1 MTRSIL
7 SLYSFDEDPDN
18 IEGFELIKK
27 GVSLISK
34 MPAIMAYSLQTKT
47 HYLDHDSLHIHFPKK
62 EYSFAENILYLSRND
77 GKFTELEAK
86 TLDMC
91 LMVHADHGGGNN
103 SAFVGTVVSSTLT
116 DIYSMVAASMCSLKG
131 PRHGGANMAVLDMMT
146 EVEKEIGL
154 NPTDLE
160 LNTIIQI
167 MIAKDK
173 FLMDEIPFEKF
184 EKLGISK
191 QDFLAMPKEL
201 ADTVVNGRV
210 TPLMNTRIHAEN
222 GKVIEMHMKLQLT
235 RDDNGN
241 VLLQTY
247 PMRKQIDNA
256 YNLTDRELKKVEEG
270 NVIKKEVTEDGEKKV
285 KFIQLD
291 QETKSLISRN
301 VATVKLANKLRD
313 MEKINDIELGANQ
326 KQAAQEGK
334 PLELN
339 VGDQKVTVGVDLREP
354 QGFKIVNGDMKEW
367 ERQMKIKYDEE
378 HEGFMGYVQTDEN
391 RWEYRQ
397 VVERLSGKQNAEIKE
412 KEDIKIGGLK
422 L

>member
-1 MTRSIL
+1 
-7 SLYSFDEDPDN
+7 
-18 IEGFELIKK
+18 
-27 GVSLISK
+27 
-34 MPAIMAYSLQTKT
+34 
-47 HYLDHDSLHIHFPKK
+47 
-62 EYSFAENILYLSRND
+62 
-77 GKFTELEAK
+77 
-86 TLDMC
+86 
-91 LMVHADHGGGNN
+91 
-103 SAFVGTVVSSTLT
+103 
-116 DIYSMVAASMCSLKG
+116 
-131 PRHGGANMAVLDMMT
+131 
-146 EVEKEIGL
+146 
-154 NPTDLE
+154 
-160 LNTIIQI
+160 
-167 MIAKDK
+167 
-173 FLMDEIPFEKF
+173 MDEIPFEKF

-313 MEKINDIELGANQ
+313 IEKINDIELGANQ

>member
-1 MTRSIL
+1 
-7 SLYSFDEDPDN
+7 
-18 IEGFELIKK
+18 
-27 GVSLISK
+27 
-34 MPAIMAYSLQTKT
+34 
-47 HYLDHDSLHIHFPKK
+47 
-62 EYSFAENILYLSRND
+62 
-77 GKFTELEAK
+77 
-86 TLDMC
+86 
-91 LMVHADHGGGNN
+91 
-103 SAFVGTVVSSTLT
+103 
-116 DIYSMVAASMCSLKG
+116 
-131 PRHGGANMAVLDMMT
+131 
-146 EVEKEIGL
+146 
-154 NPTDLE
+154 
-160 LNTIIQI
+160 
-167 MIAKDK
+167 
-173 FLMDEIPFEKF
+173 MDEIPFEKF

-397 VVERLSGKQNAEIKE
+397 VVERLTGKQNAEIKE

>member
-1 MTRSIL
+1 
-7 SLYSFDEDPDN
+7 
-18 IEGFELIKK
+18 
-27 GVSLISK
+27 
-34 MPAIMAYSLQTKT
+34 
-47 HYLDHDSLHIHFPKK
+47 
-62 EYSFAENILYLSRND
+62 
-77 GKFTELEAK
+77 
-86 TLDMC
+86 
-91 LMVHADHGGGNN
+91 
-103 SAFVGTVVSSTLT
+103 
-116 DIYSMVAASMCSLKG
+116 
-131 PRHGGANMAVLDMMT
+131 
-146 EVEKEIGL
+146 
-154 NPTDLE
+154 
-160 LNTIIQI
+160 

-397 VVERLSGKQNAEIKE
+397 VVERLSGKQNGEIKE

>member
-1 MTRSIL
+1 
-7 SLYSFDEDPDN
+7 
-18 IEGFELIKK
+18 
-27 GVSLISK
+27 
-34 MPAIMAYSLQTKT
+34 
-47 HYLDHDSLHIHFPKK
+47 
-62 EYSFAENILYLSRND
+62 
-77 GKFTELEAK
+77 
-86 TLDMC
+86 
-91 LMVHADHGGGNN
+91 
-103 SAFVGTVVSSTLT
+103 
-116 DIYSMVAASMCSLKG
+116 
-131 PRHGGANMAVLDMMT
+131 
-146 EVEKEIGL
+146 
-154 NPTDLE
+154 
-160 LNTIIQI
+160 
-167 MIAKDK
+167 
-173 FLMDEIPFEKF
+173 MDEIPFEKF

-334 PLELN
+334 PLEMN

>member
-1 MTRSIL
+1 
-7 SLYSFDEDPDN
+7 
-18 IEGFELIKK
+18 
-27 GVSLISK
+27 
-34 MPAIMAYSLQTKT
+34 
-47 HYLDHDSLHIHFPKK
+47 
-62 EYSFAENILYLSRND
+62 
-77 GKFTELEAK
+77 
-86 TLDMC
+86 
-91 LMVHADHGGGNN
+91 
-103 SAFVGTVVSSTLT
+103 
-116 DIYSMVAASMCSLKG
+116 
-131 PRHGGANMAVLDMMT
+131 
-146 EVEKEIGL
+146 
-154 NPTDLE
+154 
-160 LNTIIQI
+160 
-167 MIAKDK
+167 
-173 FLMDEIPFEKF
+173 MDEIPFEKF

-256 YNLTDRELKKVEEG
+256 YNLTDRELKKVGEG

-378 HEGFMGYVQTDEN
+378 HEGFMGYVQTDAN

>member
-1 MTRSIL
+1 
-7 SLYSFDEDPDN
+7 
-18 IEGFELIKK
+18 
-27 GVSLISK
+27 
-34 MPAIMAYSLQTKT
+34 
-47 HYLDHDSLHIHFPKK
+47 
-62 EYSFAENILYLSRND
+62 
-77 GKFTELEAK
+77 
-86 TLDMC
+86 
-91 LMVHADHGGGNN
+91 
-103 SAFVGTVVSSTLT
+103 
-116 DIYSMVAASMCSLKG
+116 
-131 PRHGGANMAVLDMMT
+131 
-146 EVEKEIGL
+146 
-154 NPTDLE
+154 
-160 LNTIIQI
+160 
-167 MIAKDK
+167 
-173 FLMDEIPFEKF
+173 MDEIPFEKF

-191 QDFLAMPKEL
+191 QDFLSMPKEL

-397 VVERLSGKQNAEIKE
+397 VIERLSGKQNAEIKE

>member
-1 MTRSIL
+1 
-7 SLYSFDEDPDN
+7 
-18 IEGFELIKK
+18 
-27 GVSLISK
+27 
-34 MPAIMAYSLQTKT
+34 
-47 HYLDHDSLHIHFPKK
+47 
-62 EYSFAENILYLSRND
+62 
-77 GKFTELEAK
+77 
-86 TLDMC
+86 
-91 LMVHADHGGGNN
+91 
-103 SAFVGTVVSSTLT
+103 
-116 DIYSMVAASMCSLKG
+116 
-131 PRHGGANMAVLDMMT
+131 
-146 EVEKEIGL
+146 
-154 NPTDLE
+154 
-160 LNTIIQI
+160 
-167 MIAKDK
+167 
-173 FLMDEIPFEKF
+173 MDEIPFEKF

-313 MEKINDIELGANQ
+313 MEKSNDIELGANQ

>member
-1 MTRSIL
+1 
-7 SLYSFDEDPDN
+7 
-18 IEGFELIKK
+18 
-27 GVSLISK
+27 
-34 MPAIMAYSLQTKT
+34 
-47 HYLDHDSLHIHFPKK
+47 
-62 EYSFAENILYLSRND
+62 
-77 GKFTELEAK
+77 
-86 TLDMC
+86 
-91 LMVHADHGGGNN
+91 
-103 SAFVGTVVSSTLT
+103 
-116 DIYSMVAASMCSLKG
+116 
-131 PRHGGANMAVLDMMT
+131 
-146 EVEKEIGL
+146 
-154 NPTDLE
+154 
-160 LNTIIQI
+160 
-167 MIAKDK
+167 
-173 FLMDEIPFEKF
+173 MDEIPFEKF

-412 KEDIKIGGLK
+412 KADIKIGGLK

>member
-1 MTRSIL
+1 
-7 SLYSFDEDPDN
+7 
-18 IEGFELIKK
+18 
-27 GVSLISK
+27 
-34 MPAIMAYSLQTKT
+34 
-47 HYLDHDSLHIHFPKK
+47 
-62 EYSFAENILYLSRND
+62 
-77 GKFTELEAK
+77 
-86 TLDMC
+86 
-91 LMVHADHGGGNN
+91 
-103 SAFVGTVVSSTLT
+103 
-116 DIYSMVAASMCSLKG
+116 
-131 PRHGGANMAVLDMMT
+131 
-146 EVEKEIGL
+146 
-154 NPTDLE
+154 
-160 LNTIIQI
+160 
-167 MIAKDK
+167 
-173 FLMDEIPFEKF
+173 MDEIPFEKF

-326 KQAAQEGK
+326 KQAAQEGQ

>member
-1 MTRSIL
+1 
-7 SLYSFDEDPDN
+7 
-18 IEGFELIKK
+18 
-27 GVSLISK
+27 
-34 MPAIMAYSLQTKT
+34 
-47 HYLDHDSLHIHFPKK
+47 
-62 EYSFAENILYLSRND
+62 
-77 GKFTELEAK
+77 
-86 TLDMC
+86 
-91 LMVHADHGGGNN
+91 
-103 SAFVGTVVSSTLT
+103 
-116 DIYSMVAASMCSLKG
+116 
-131 PRHGGANMAVLDMMT
+131 
-146 EVEKEIGL
+146 
-154 NPTDLE
+154 
-160 LNTIIQI
+160 

-339 VGDQKVTVGVDLREP
+339 VGDQKVIVGVDLREP

>member
-1 MTRSIL
+1 
-7 SLYSFDEDPDN
+7 
-18 IEGFELIKK
+18 
-27 GVSLISK
+27 
-34 MPAIMAYSLQTKT
+34 
-47 HYLDHDSLHIHFPKK
+47 
-62 EYSFAENILYLSRND
+62 
-77 GKFTELEAK
+77 
-86 TLDMC
+86 
-91 LMVHADHGGGNN
+91 
-103 SAFVGTVVSSTLT
+103 
-116 DIYSMVAASMCSLKG
+116 
-131 PRHGGANMAVLDMMT
+131 
-146 EVEKEIGL
+146 
-154 NPTDLE
+154 
-160 LNTIIQI
+160 

-412 KEDIKIGGLK
+412 KEDLKIGGLK

>member
-1 MTRSIL
+1 
-7 SLYSFDEDPDN
+7 
-18 IEGFELIKK
+18 
-27 GVSLISK
+27 
-34 MPAIMAYSLQTKT
+34 
-47 HYLDHDSLHIHFPKK
+47 
-62 EYSFAENILYLSRND
+62 
-77 GKFTELEAK
+77 
-86 TLDMC
+86 
-91 LMVHADHGGGNN
+91 
-103 SAFVGTVVSSTLT
+103 
-116 DIYSMVAASMCSLKG
+116 
-131 PRHGGANMAVLDMMT
+131 
-146 EVEKEIGL
+146 
-154 NPTDLE
+154 
-160 LNTIIQI
+160 
-167 MIAKDK
+167 
-173 FLMDEIPFEKF
+173 MDEIPFEKF

-270 NVIKKEVTEDGEKKV
+270 NVVKKEVTEDGEKKV

-378 HEGFMGYVQTDEN
+378 HEGFMGYVQTDAN

-397 VVERLSGKQNAEIKE
+397 VVEKLSGKQNAEIKE

>member
-1 MTRSIL
+1 
-7 SLYSFDEDPDN
+7 
-18 IEGFELIKK
+18 
-27 GVSLISK
+27 
-34 MPAIMAYSLQTKT
+34 
-47 HYLDHDSLHIHFPKK
+47 
-62 EYSFAENILYLSRND
+62 
-77 GKFTELEAK
+77 
-86 TLDMC
+86 
-91 LMVHADHGGGNN
+91 
-103 SAFVGTVVSSTLT
+103 
-116 DIYSMVAASMCSLKG
+116 
-131 PRHGGANMAVLDMMT
+131 
-146 EVEKEIGL
+146 
-154 NPTDLE
+154 
-160 LNTIIQI
+160 
-167 MIAKDK
+167 
-173 FLMDEIPFEKF
+173 MDEIPFEKF

-367 ERQMKIKYDEE
+367 EYDEE

>member
-1 MTRSIL
+1 
-7 SLYSFDEDPDN
+7 
-18 IEGFELIKK
+18 
-27 GVSLISK
+27 
-34 MPAIMAYSLQTKT
+34 
-47 HYLDHDSLHIHFPKK
+47 
-62 EYSFAENILYLSRND
+62 
-77 GKFTELEAK
+77 
-86 TLDMC
+86 
-91 LMVHADHGGGNN
+91 
-103 SAFVGTVVSSTLT
+103 
-116 DIYSMVAASMCSLKG
+116 
-131 PRHGGANMAVLDMMT
+131 
-146 EVEKEIGL
+146 
-154 NPTDLE
+154 
-160 LNTIIQI
+160 

-397 VVERLSGKQNAEIKE
+397 VVERLSGKQNAEVKE

>member
-1 MTRSIL
+1 
-7 SLYSFDEDPDN
+7 
-18 IEGFELIKK
+18 
-27 GVSLISK
+27 
-34 MPAIMAYSLQTKT
+34 
-47 HYLDHDSLHIHFPKK
+47 
-62 EYSFAENILYLSRND
+62 
-77 GKFTELEAK
+77 
-86 TLDMC
+86 
-91 LMVHADHGGGNN
+91 
-103 SAFVGTVVSSTLT
+103 
-116 DIYSMVAASMCSLKG
+116 
-131 PRHGGANMAVLDMMT
+131 
-146 EVEKEIGL
+146 
-154 NPTDLE
+154 
-160 LNTIIQI
+160 

-256 YNLTDRELKKVEEG
+256 YNLTDRELKKVGEG

>member
-1 MTRSIL
+1 
-7 SLYSFDEDPDN
+7 
-18 IEGFELIKK
+18 
-27 GVSLISK
+27 
-34 MPAIMAYSLQTKT
+34 
-47 HYLDHDSLHIHFPKK
+47 
-62 EYSFAENILYLSRND
+62 
-77 GKFTELEAK
+77 
-86 TLDMC
+86 
-91 LMVHADHGGGNN
+91 
-103 SAFVGTVVSSTLT
+103 
-116 DIYSMVAASMCSLKG
+116 
-131 PRHGGANMAVLDMMT
+131 
-146 EVEKEIGL
+146 
-154 NPTDLE
+154 
-160 LNTIIQI
+160 
-167 MIAKDK
+167 
-173 FLMDEIPFEKF
+173 MDEIPFEKF

-210 TPLMNTRIHAEN
+210 TPLINTRIHAEN

>member
-1 MTRSIL
+1 
-7 SLYSFDEDPDN
+7 
-18 IEGFELIKK
+18 
-27 GVSLISK
+27 
-34 MPAIMAYSLQTKT
+34 
-47 HYLDHDSLHIHFPKK
+47 
-62 EYSFAENILYLSRND
+62 
-77 GKFTELEAK
+77 
-86 TLDMC
+86 
-91 LMVHADHGGGNN
+91 
-103 SAFVGTVVSSTLT
+103 
-116 DIYSMVAASMCSLKG
+116 
-131 PRHGGANMAVLDMMT
+131 
-146 EVEKEIGL
+146 
-154 NPTDLE
+154 
-160 LNTIIQI
+160 
-167 MIAKDK
+167 
-173 FLMDEIPFEKF
+173 MDEIPFEKF

-412 KEDIKIGGLK
+412 KEEIKIGGLK

>member
-1 MTRSIL
+1 
-7 SLYSFDEDPDN
+7 
-18 IEGFELIKK
+18 
-27 GVSLISK
+27 
-34 MPAIMAYSLQTKT
+34 
-47 HYLDHDSLHIHFPKK
+47 
-62 EYSFAENILYLSRND
+62 
-77 GKFTELEAK
+77 
-86 TLDMC
+86 
-91 LMVHADHGGGNN
+91 
-103 SAFVGTVVSSTLT
+103 
-116 DIYSMVAASMCSLKG
+116 
-131 PRHGGANMAVLDMMT
+131 
-146 EVEKEIGL
+146 
-154 NPTDLE
+154 
-160 LNTIIQI
+160 
-167 MIAKDK
+167 
-173 FLMDEIPFEKF
+173 MDEIPFEKF

-256 YNLTDRELKKVEEG
+256 YNLTDRELKKVGEG

-301 VATVKLANKLRD
+301 VATIKLANKLRD

-397 VVERLSGKQNAEIKE
+397 VVERMSGKQNAEIKE

>member
-1 MTRSIL
+1 
-7 SLYSFDEDPDN
+7 
-18 IEGFELIKK
+18 
-27 GVSLISK
+27 
-34 MPAIMAYSLQTKT
+34 
-47 HYLDHDSLHIHFPKK
+47 
-62 EYSFAENILYLSRND
+62 
-77 GKFTELEAK
+77 
-86 TLDMC
+86 
-91 LMVHADHGGGNN
+91 
-103 SAFVGTVVSSTLT
+103 
-116 DIYSMVAASMCSLKG
+116 
-131 PRHGGANMAVLDMMT
+131 
-146 EVEKEIGL
+146 
-154 NPTDLE
+154 
-160 LNTIIQI
+160 
-167 MIAKDK
+167 
-173 FLMDEIPFEKF
+173 MDEIPFEKF

-367 ERQMKIKYDEE
+367 ERQLKIRYDNE
-378 HEGFMGYVQTDEN
+378 HEGFMGYVMTDEN
-391 RWEYRQ
+391 RWEYQQ
-397 VVERLSGKQNAEIKE
+397 VINRLSRKDDQDISLKKE
-412 KEDIKIGGLK
+412 EKISSGLK

>member
-1 MTRSIL
+1 
-7 SLYSFDEDPDN
+7 
-18 IEGFELIKK
+18 
-27 GVSLISK
+27 
-34 MPAIMAYSLQTKT
+34 
-47 HYLDHDSLHIHFPKK
+47 
-62 EYSFAENILYLSRND
+62 
-77 GKFTELEAK
+77 
-86 TLDMC
+86 
-91 LMVHADHGGGNN
+91 
-103 SAFVGTVVSSTLT
+103 
-116 DIYSMVAASMCSLKG
+116 
-131 PRHGGANMAVLDMMT
+131 
-146 EVEKEIGL
+146 
-154 NPTDLE
+154 
-160 LNTIIQI
+160 
-167 MIAKDK
+167 
-173 FLMDEIPFEKF
+173 MDEIPFEKF

-235 RDDNGN
+235 RDDNEN

-270 NVIKKEVTEDGEKKV
+270 NIIKKEVTEDGEKKV

>member
-1 MTRSIL
+1 
-7 SLYSFDEDPDN
+7 
-18 IEGFELIKK
+18 
-27 GVSLISK
+27 
-34 MPAIMAYSLQTKT
+34 
-47 HYLDHDSLHIHFPKK
+47 
-62 EYSFAENILYLSRND
+62 
-77 GKFTELEAK
+77 
-86 TLDMC
+86 
-91 LMVHADHGGGNN
+91 
-103 SAFVGTVVSSTLT
+103 
-116 DIYSMVAASMCSLKG
+116 
-131 PRHGGANMAVLDMMT
+131 
-146 EVEKEIGL
+146 
-154 NPTDLE
+154 
-160 LNTIIQI
+160 
-167 MIAKDK
+167 
-173 FLMDEIPFEKF
+173 MDEIPFEKF

>member
-1 MTRSIL
+1 
-7 SLYSFDEDPDN
+7 
-18 IEGFELIKK
+18 
-27 GVSLISK
+27 
-34 MPAIMAYSLQTKT
+34 
-47 HYLDHDSLHIHFPKK
+47 
-62 EYSFAENILYLSRND
+62 
-77 GKFTELEAK
+77 
-86 TLDMC
+86 
-91 LMVHADHGGGNN
+91 
-103 SAFVGTVVSSTLT
+103 
-116 DIYSMVAASMCSLKG
+116 
-131 PRHGGANMAVLDMMT
+131 
-146 EVEKEIGL
+146 
-154 NPTDLE
+154 
-160 LNTIIQI
+160 
-167 MIAKDK
+167 
-173 FLMDEIPFEKF
+173 MDEIPFEKF

-397 VVERLSGKQNAEIKE
+397 VIERLSGKQNAEIKE

>member
-1 MTRSIL
+1 
-7 SLYSFDEDPDN
+7 
-18 IEGFELIKK
+18 
-27 GVSLISK
+27 
-34 MPAIMAYSLQTKT
+34 
-47 HYLDHDSLHIHFPKK
+47 
-62 EYSFAENILYLSRND
+62 
-77 GKFTELEAK
+77 
-86 TLDMC
+86 
-91 LMVHADHGGGNN
+91 
-103 SAFVGTVVSSTLT
+103 
-116 DIYSMVAASMCSLKG
+116 
-131 PRHGGANMAVLDMMT
+131 
-146 EVEKEIGL
+146 
-154 NPTDLE
+154 
-160 LNTIIQI
+160 
-167 MIAKDK
+167 
-173 FLMDEIPFEKF
+173 MDEIPFEKF

-367 ERQMKIKYDEE
+367 ERQMKVKYDEE

-412 KEDIKIGGLK
+412 KEDIKICGLK

>member
-1 MTRSIL
+1 
-7 SLYSFDEDPDN
+7 
-18 IEGFELIKK
+18 
-27 GVSLISK
+27 
-34 MPAIMAYSLQTKT
+34 
-47 HYLDHDSLHIHFPKK
+47 
-62 EYSFAENILYLSRND
+62 
-77 GKFTELEAK
+77 
-86 TLDMC
+86 
-91 LMVHADHGGGNN
+91 
-103 SAFVGTVVSSTLT
+103 
-116 DIYSMVAASMCSLKG
+116 
-131 PRHGGANMAVLDMMT
+131 
-146 EVEKEIGL
+146 
-154 NPTDLE
+154 
-160 LNTIIQI
+160 

-313 MEKINDIELGANQ
+313 MEKINDMELGANQ

>member
-1 MTRSIL
+1 M
-7 SLYSFDEDPDN
+7 N
-18 IEGFELIKK
+18 
-27 GVSLISK
+27 
-34 MPAIMAYSLQTKT
+34 
-47 HYLDHDSLHIHFPKK
+47 
-62 EYSFAENILYLSRND
+62 
-77 GKFTELEAK
+77 
-86 TLDMC
+86 
-91 LMVHADHGGGNN
+91 
-103 SAFVGTVVSSTLT
+103 
-116 DIYSMVAASMCSLKG
+116 
-131 PRHGGANMAVLDMMT
+131 
-146 EVEKEIGL
+146 
-154 NPTDLE
+154 
-160 LNTIIQI
+160 
-167 MIAKDK
+167 
-173 FLMDEIPFEKF
+173 EIPFEKF

-270 NVIKKEVTEDGEKKV
+270 NIIKKEVTEDGEKKV

-397 VVERLSGKQNAEIKE
+397 VVERLTGKQNAEIKE

>member
-1 MTRSIL
+1 
-7 SLYSFDEDPDN
+7 
-18 IEGFELIKK
+18 
-27 GVSLISK
+27 
-34 MPAIMAYSLQTKT
+34 
-47 HYLDHDSLHIHFPKK
+47 
-62 EYSFAENILYLSRND
+62 
-77 GKFTELEAK
+77 
-86 TLDMC
+86 
-91 LMVHADHGGGNN
+91 
-103 SAFVGTVVSSTLT
+103 
-116 DIYSMVAASMCSLKG
+116 
-131 PRHGGANMAVLDMMT
+131 
-146 EVEKEIGL
+146 
-154 NPTDLE
+154 
-160 LNTIIQI
+160 
-167 MIAKDK
+167 
-173 FLMDEIPFEKF
+173 MDEIPFEKF

-397 VVERLSGKQNAEIKE
+397 VVERLSGKQNAEVKE

>member
-1 MTRSIL
+1 M
-7 SLYSFDEDPDN
+7 N
-18 IEGFELIKK
+18 
-27 GVSLISK
+27 
-34 MPAIMAYSLQTKT
+34 
-47 HYLDHDSLHIHFPKK
+47 
-62 EYSFAENILYLSRND
+62 
-77 GKFTELEAK
+77 
-86 TLDMC
+86 
-91 LMVHADHGGGNN
+91 
-103 SAFVGTVVSSTLT
+103 
-116 DIYSMVAASMCSLKG
+116 
-131 PRHGGANMAVLDMMT
+131 
-146 EVEKEIGL
+146 
-154 NPTDLE
+154 
-160 LNTIIQI
+160 
-167 MIAKDK
+167 
-173 FLMDEIPFEKF
+173 EIPFEKF

-270 NVIKKEVTEDGEKKV
+270 NIIKKEVTEDGEKKV

>member
-1 MTRSIL
+1 
-7 SLYSFDEDPDN
+7 
-18 IEGFELIKK
+18 
-27 GVSLISK
+27 
-34 MPAIMAYSLQTKT
+34 
-47 HYLDHDSLHIHFPKK
+47 
-62 EYSFAENILYLSRND
+62 
-77 GKFTELEAK
+77 
-86 TLDMC
+86 
-91 LMVHADHGGGNN
+91 
-103 SAFVGTVVSSTLT
+103 
-116 DIYSMVAASMCSLKG
+116 
-131 PRHGGANMAVLDMMT
+131 
-146 EVEKEIGL
+146 
-154 NPTDLE
+154 
-160 LNTIIQI
+160 
-167 MIAKDK
+167 
-173 FLMDEIPFEKF
+173 MDEIPFEKF

-313 MEKINDIELGANQ
+313 MEKINDIELGTNQ

-378 HEGFMGYVQTDEN
+378 HEGFMGYVQTDAN

>member
-1 MTRSIL
+1 
-7 SLYSFDEDPDN
+7 
-18 IEGFELIKK
+18 
-27 GVSLISK
+27 
-34 MPAIMAYSLQTKT
+34 
-47 HYLDHDSLHIHFPKK
+47 
-62 EYSFAENILYLSRND
+62 
-77 GKFTELEAK
+77 
-86 TLDMC
+86 
-91 LMVHADHGGGNN
+91 
-103 SAFVGTVVSSTLT
+103 
-116 DIYSMVAASMCSLKG
+116 
-131 PRHGGANMAVLDMMT
+131 
-146 EVEKEIGL
+146 
-154 NPTDLE
+154 
-160 LNTIIQI
+160 
-167 MIAKDK
+167 
-173 FLMDEIPFEKF
+173 MDEIPFEKF

-397 VVERLSGKQNAEIKE
+397 VVERLSGKQNGEIKE

>member
-1 MTRSIL
+1 
-7 SLYSFDEDPDN
+7 
-18 IEGFELIKK
+18 
-27 GVSLISK
+27 
-34 MPAIMAYSLQTKT
+34 
-47 HYLDHDSLHIHFPKK
+47 
-62 EYSFAENILYLSRND
+62 
-77 GKFTELEAK
+77 
-86 TLDMC
+86 
-91 LMVHADHGGGNN
+91 
-103 SAFVGTVVSSTLT
+103 
-116 DIYSMVAASMCSLKG
+116 
-131 PRHGGANMAVLDMMT
+131 
-146 EVEKEIGL
+146 
-154 NPTDLE
+154 
-160 LNTIIQI
+160 
-167 MIAKDK
+167 
-173 FLMDEIPFEKF
+173 MDEIPFEKF

-256 YNLTDRELKKVEEG
+256 YNLTDRELKKVGEG

-397 VVERLSGKQNAEIKE
+397 VVERLSDKQNAEIKE

>member
-1 MTRSIL
+1 
-7 SLYSFDEDPDN
+7 
-18 IEGFELIKK
+18 
-27 GVSLISK
+27 
-34 MPAIMAYSLQTKT
+34 
-47 HYLDHDSLHIHFPKK
+47 
-62 EYSFAENILYLSRND
+62 
-77 GKFTELEAK
+77 
-86 TLDMC
+86 
-91 LMVHADHGGGNN
+91 
-103 SAFVGTVVSSTLT
+103 
-116 DIYSMVAASMCSLKG
+116 
-131 PRHGGANMAVLDMMT
+131 
-146 EVEKEIGL
+146 
-154 NPTDLE
+154 
-160 LNTIIQI
+160 
-167 MIAKDK
+167 
-173 FLMDEIPFEKF
+173 MDEIPFEKF

-222 GKVIEMHMKLQLT
+222 GKVIEMHMKLQIT

>member
-1 MTRSIL
+1 
-7 SLYSFDEDPDN
+7 
-18 IEGFELIKK
+18 
-27 GVSLISK
+27 
-34 MPAIMAYSLQTKT
+34 
-47 HYLDHDSLHIHFPKK
+47 
-62 EYSFAENILYLSRND
+62 
-77 GKFTELEAK
+77 
-86 TLDMC
+86 
-91 LMVHADHGGGNN
+91 
-103 SAFVGTVVSSTLT
+103 
-116 DIYSMVAASMCSLKG
+116 
-131 PRHGGANMAVLDMMT
+131 
-146 EVEKEIGL
+146 
-154 NPTDLE
+154 
-160 LNTIIQI
+160 
-167 MIAKDK
+167 
-173 FLMDEIPFEKF
+173 MDEIPFEKF

-391 RWEYRQ
+391 RWEYHQ

>member
-1 MTRSIL
+1 
-7 SLYSFDEDPDN
+7 
-18 IEGFELIKK
+18 
-27 GVSLISK
+27 
-34 MPAIMAYSLQTKT
+34 
-47 HYLDHDSLHIHFPKK
+47 
-62 EYSFAENILYLSRND
+62 
-77 GKFTELEAK
+77 
-86 TLDMC
+86 
-91 LMVHADHGGGNN
+91 
-103 SAFVGTVVSSTLT
+103 
-116 DIYSMVAASMCSLKG
+116 
-131 PRHGGANMAVLDMMT
+131 
-146 EVEKEIGL
+146 
-154 NPTDLE
+154 
-160 LNTIIQI
+160 
-167 MIAKDK
+167 
-173 FLMDEIPFEKF
+173 MDEIPFEKF

-354 QGFKIVNGDMKEW
+354 QGFKIVYGDMKEW

-397 VVERLSGKQNAEIKE
+397 VVERLSGKQNTEIKE

>member
-1 MTRSIL
+1 
-7 SLYSFDEDPDN
+7 
-18 IEGFELIKK
+18 
-27 GVSLISK
+27 
-34 MPAIMAYSLQTKT
+34 
-47 HYLDHDSLHIHFPKK
+47 
-62 EYSFAENILYLSRND
+62 
-77 GKFTELEAK
+77 
-86 TLDMC
+86 
-91 LMVHADHGGGNN
+91 
-103 SAFVGTVVSSTLT
+103 
-116 DIYSMVAASMCSLKG
+116 
-131 PRHGGANMAVLDMMT
+131 
-146 EVEKEIGL
+146 
-154 NPTDLE
+154 
-160 LNTIIQI
+160 
-167 MIAKDK
+167 
-173 FLMDEIPFEKF
+173 MDEIPFEKF

-201 ADTVVNGRV
+201 ADMVVNGRV

-397 VVERLSGKQNAEIKE
+397 VIERLSGKQNAEIKE